1 MFYEKIREE
10 VASLSRVCYSKG
22 HVSAASGNMS
32 VRTPDGKGVVIKAS
46 GVSFANITLNDFLFV
61 DWEGNVFDCKDM
73 SQTERKP
80 SVETKMHMLLYEM
93 DEKIG
98 AVVHLHSP
106 YATAFSFRFEKI
118 HPMVQEASEI
128 LRDIPITPLHPAGSQ
143 ELAAEVRD
151 TFVKHGTPAVVL
163 RGHGTV
169 TVGKD
174 IQEAYNIAD
183 ILEHNAMVTI
193 LTRFLTL

>member
-1 MFYEKIREE
+1 MYEDIREGI
-10 VASLSRVCYSKG
+10 ASLCRVCYSKG

-32 VRTPDGKGVVIKAS
+32 VRTPDGSGVIIKVS
-46 GVSFANITLNDFLFV
+46 GVSFTNITADDFVFV
-61 DWEGNVFDCKDM
+61 DWDGNVFDCRDM
-73 SQTERKP
+73 SPSERVP

-93 DEKIG
+93 DANVG

-118 HPMVQEASEI
+118 QPMVQEASVI
-128 LRDIPITPLHPAGSQ
+128 LKDIPITALHPAGSQ
-143 ELAAEVRD
+143 ELASEVRD
-151 TFVKHGTPAVVL
+151 VFVKHGTPAVVL

-169 TVGKD
+169 TIGKD

-183 ILEHNAMVTI
+183 TLEHNAMVTI
-193 LTRFLTL
+193 LTRFLSL

>member
-1 MFYEKIREE
+1 MYEDIREE
-10 VASLSRVCYSKG
+10 IASLSRVCYSKG

-32 VRTPDGKGVVIKAS
+32 ARTSDGKGIVIKES
-46 GVSFANITLNDFLFV
+46 GVSFANITADNILFL
-61 DWEGNVFDCKDM
+61 DWDGNVFDCSDM
-73 SQTERKP
+73 SPTERKP

-93 DEKIG
+93 SENVG

-106 YATAFSFRFEKI
+106 YATAFSFKFEKI

-128 LRDIPITPLHPAGSQ
+128 LRDIPITALHPACSG

-151 TFVKHGTPAVVL
+151 TFVKHKTPAVVL

-169 TVGKD
+169 AVGKNV
-174 IQEAYNIAD
+174 QEAYNISD

-193 LTRFLTL
+193 LSRFLMM